1 MDGPTNKAIL
11 GVESSMSVAEEKKK
25 DCYRGILGV
34 GYKYC
39 QFTFFAAY
47 YTFATAIPNTGGSLS
62 LRTWEEVK
70 STFERLLKRCR

>member
-34 GYKYC
+34 GY
-39 QFTFFAAY
+39 QSNTF
-47 YTFATAIPNTGGSLS
+47 
-62 LRTWEEVK
+62 
-70 STFERLLKRCR
+70 